1 MQLEQLSSAL
11 HFGIWNLFFWVYG
24 SLRSDSF
31 VLAAVRR
38 SLISGFPYYPHV
50 NSCSDTCFMSNKE
63 SKSE

>member
-38 SLISGFPYYPHV
+38 SLISGFPHYPHV